1 MQTRRITM
9 AFSCSPKLLGKVYTC
24 YGVVAVPLEVYNHA
38 QVGSLWHW
46 LTTPYIVIITLG
58 LIAGVGLWLFKRG
71 AIERTVT
78 LGGWAESLYRRG
90 RGPFLAVT
98 LGMGLLIYTALS
110 AELANIYV
118 ERGMA
123 YGEAFGRYFIEN
135 VWQLLVM
142 FHLAIERYTAF
153 LQYDRSP
160 EASRRMVL
168 PPFRSFKR

>member
-9 AFSCSPKLLGKVYTC
+9 AFSCSPKLMGKVYTC

-78 LGGWAESLYRRG
+78 LGGWTESLYRRG
-90 RGPFLAVT
+90 RGSPCFCRRDSIRLA
-98 LGMGLLIYTALS
+98 Y
-110 AELANIYV
+110 
-118 ERGMA
+118 
-123 YGEAFGRYFIEN
+123 
-135 VWQLLVM
+135 
-142 FHLAIERYTAF
+142 
-153 LQYDRSP
+153 
-160 EASRRMVL
+160 
-168 PPFRSFKR
+168 